1 MNKFAPQ
8 SFEASVAQQG
18 SVTVV
23 RRGDL
28 ADEPHWRRAFAA
40 ERKDHRYY
48 ELLEDTVLQGF
59 DYRYFA
65 IRDGAGDVR
74 AVAPFFLL
82 DQDLLAGMPMPVHKF
97 AGAVRR
103 IFPRFL
109 VLRTLMVG
117 CTAGEGHLDD
127 GDGIARADQA
137 LMLADAILA
146 HAKALSASLIVL
158 KEFPTADR
166 ANLACFCAR
175 GFARAPSLPMTAV
188 NIDYAS
194 FEDYMERALSRKT
207 RRDLRLKFRAAA
219 ASAPIEMSIL
229 TDVSAV
235 IDEIYPLYLQV
246 FSRSKHQFE
255 KLTKAYFCELGRRM
269 PDRVH
274 FFVWRQSG
282 RAVAM
287 SICMLHGD
295 SIYAEY
301 LGLDYSIALDLHL
314 YHYAFRDIVTWAIP
328 RGFKWFRSS
337 GLNYAPK
344 YHLRA
349 RLDPLDLYVRHRSD
363 FINSILRRLLPLM
376 EPTRYD
382 PILKKFPNFAELH
395 GTSEPACA
403 RRRES
408 RIASF

>member
-1 MNKFAPQ
+1 MNKLASQ
-8 SFEASVAQQG
+8 SLKTPVALQG

-23 RRGDL
+23 GRSDL
-28 ADEPHWRRAFAA
+28 ADEPHWRRAFAS

-48 ELLEDTVLQGF
+48 ELLEDTVQQGF

-65 IRDGAGDVR
+65 IRDGGGDVR

-82 DQDLLAGMPMPVHKF
+82 DQDLLAGMPAPVHKL
-97 AGAVRR
+97 AGAIRR
-103 IFPRFL
+103 IFPHFL

-137 LMLADAILA
+137 SMLADGILA
-146 HAKALSASLIVL
+146 HARTLSASLIVL
-158 KEFPTADR
+158 KEFPATDR
-166 ANLACFCAR
+166 ADLACFCAR

-188 NIDYAS
+188 NIDYAN

-219 ASAPIEMSIL
+219 AGAPIEMSIL
-229 TDVSAV
+229 TDASGVV
-235 IDEIYPLYLQV
+235 DDIYPLYLQV

-255 KLTKAYFCELGRRM
+255 KLTEAYFCELGRRM
-269 PDRVH
+269 PDRVR
-274 FFVWRQSG
+274 FFIWRQSG
-282 RAVAM
+282 RVVAM

-301 LGLDYSIALDLHL
+301 LGLDYSVALDLHL

-344 YHLRA
+344 YHLRG
-349 RLDPLDLYVRHRSD
+349 RLVPLDLYVRHRND
-363 FINSILRRLLPLM
+363 FINSILRRLLPLL

-395 GTSEPACA
+395 GGPTAASTP
-403 RRRES
+403 RR
-408 RIASF
+408 